1 MGKSKI
7 LVIKDERK
15 IAEIVRTY
23 LGLTSAFLERNVV
36 FMVVCESVQ
45 SLFYVVTI
53 LAFFQERKKEIR

>member
-23 LGLTSAFLERNVV
+23 LGLTSA
-36 FMVVCESVQ
+36 
-45 SLFYVVTI
+45 SL
-53 LAFFQERKKEIR
+53 KSK